1 MVILTIL
8 SLLSKTQSYIF
19 LSSLYQKNTIQNYQ
33 NFSVKDLKDQLIGMN
48 VKQKVRTN
56 IGKMNIDAFFNQ
68 ILLELIDY
76 LF

>member
-1 MVILTIL
+1 MAIPAILF
-8 SLLSKTQSYIF
+8 LLSKTQSYIF

-48 VKQKVRTN
+48 IKQKVRIN
-56 IGKMNIDAFFNQ
+56 IGKTNIDAFLNQ
-68 ILLELIDY
+68 ILLELIHY

>member
-8 SLLSKTQSYIF
+8 FLLSKTQSYIF